1 MDYDRID
8 VRYLPKANV
17 SKYLY
22 TGALDAKARQGK
34 PLKSILS
41 RKDDI
46 AAYSQKLEDAIHQ
59 VMNITHFSLIND
71 RNLVYNEPVS
81 QKSEFY

>member
-1 MDYDRID
+1 MDYDKID
-8 VRYLPKANV
+8 VRYLPKANI

-34 PLKSILS
+34 PLKSILP

-46 AAYSQKLEDAIHQ
+46 TAYNQKLEDAIHQ
-59 VMNITHFSLIND
+59 VLNLTQFSLMYR
-71 RNLVYNEPVS
+71 RNLVYNEVIS
-81 QKSEFY
+81 